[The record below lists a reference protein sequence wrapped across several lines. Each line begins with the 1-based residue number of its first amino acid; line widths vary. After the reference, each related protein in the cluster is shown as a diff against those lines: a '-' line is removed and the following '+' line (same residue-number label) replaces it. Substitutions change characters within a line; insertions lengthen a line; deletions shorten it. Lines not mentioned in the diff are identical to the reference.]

1 MTKGL
6 KWTLRKLIEELRMVK
21 QQQTDAQQQLSEE
34 QNARI
39 VQDQILTSKQKEL
52 EMAQKKMDSE
62 DKMKADMSDLQ
73 ARNKILSETLSNA
86 ENEINSLQIQLHSA
100 RDAVGEQN
108 LILERVQRD
117 LGQTVS
123 EERN

>member
-1 MTKGL
+1 MQRL
-6 KWTLRKLIEELRMVK
+6 KWTLRKLIKELRMVRNNLDLVK

-62 DKMKADMSDLQ
+62 DKMKAD
-73 ARNKILSETLSNA
+73 N
-86 ENEINSLQIQLHSA
+86 
-100 RDAVGEQN
+100 V
-108 LILERVQRD
+108 
-117 LGQTVS
+117 
-123 EERN
+123 